1 MQSYILKI
9 TPERTPEVWRTIE
22 IRADQT
28 LHDLHR
34 LIAFEFDL
42 DDDAHLYAFYLS
54 GQAGDRE
61 TEYGGPRKESL
72 RKARRARMGALGL
85 VPGRSFLHLF
95 DFGDMVRHRID
106 LIEIGEADEEAFY
119 PRILE
124 VHGEI
129 EDCYDLW
136 SDPHLPVRDR
146 VGLKSLSE
154 EIRLVLKLDSEE
166 EEYRACDPVALRVQ
180 LDLARR
186 VKEWGSREELGVE
199 VLDELCEFELENWL
213 RDLVSDL
220 ADVGK
225 IDEAADLAA
234 GMAEM
239 LNQASFLSDRAFIL
253 AGAGRDHDARAQAEA
268 LLEKFPGDPQRIA
281 EAGEVLETLGD
292 VHRAESVYRRAL
304 RVASIEPER
313 REATLRLIP
322 LLRRQG
328 RHTEARRL
336 EDDER
341 ISRTLGGAAVIPV
354 RSTPKVGR
362 NDPCPC
368 GSGRKH
374 KKCCG
379 ASGSQTATP

>member
-1 MQSYILKI
+1 MQSYILKV
-9 TPERTPEVWRTIE
+9 TPEWTPEVWRAIE

-72 RKARRARMGALGL
+72 RKARRARMGSLGL
-85 VPGRSFLHLF
+85 APGRSFLHLF
-95 DFGDMVRHRID
+95 DFGDMVRHRIEV
-106 LIEIGEADEEAFY
+106 IEIGEADEEAYY
-119 PRILE
+119 PRI
-124 VHGEI
+124 VDAHGEI
-129 EDCYDLW
+129 EDAYDLW

-146 VGLKSLSE
+146 DGLKALVE
-154 EIRLVLKLDSEE
+154 AIRLVLKLDSKEQ
-166 EEYRACDPVALRVQ
+166 EYRDCDPAALDAQ

-199 VLDELCEFELENWL
+199 ILEELCDFGLENWL
-213 RDLVSDL
+213 RDLVTDL
-220 ADVGK
+220 AEVGR
-225 IDEAADLAA
+225 IDDAADLAA
-234 GMAEM
+234 VMAEM
-239 LNQASFLSDRAFIL
+239 LDEPAFLSDRAFIL

-281 EAGEVLETLGD
+281 EAGEVLENLGD
-292 VHRAESVYRRAL
+292 VHRAEAVYRRAL
-304 RVASIEPER
+304 QVAFLEPER
-313 REATLRLIP
+313 KEATLRLIP

-328 RHTEARRL
+328 RHTEARLL

-341 ISRTLGGAAVIPV
+341 IPRTPGRERVIPV

-374 KKCCG
+374 KKCCS
-379 ASGSQTATP
+379 ASGSETASH